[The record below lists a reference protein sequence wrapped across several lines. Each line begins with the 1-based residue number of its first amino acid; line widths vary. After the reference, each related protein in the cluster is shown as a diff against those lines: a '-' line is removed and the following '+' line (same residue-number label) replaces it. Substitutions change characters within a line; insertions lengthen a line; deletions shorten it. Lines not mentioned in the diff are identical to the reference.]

1 MLADGSSAYAQVQV
15 QQQQQ
20 ELQLQQRQQELQRL
34 RHGEVQQGQGQ
45 QHYRQQYLLQ
55 SQQQLYHQ
63 QHQQQ
68 QLHQEQ
74 PLRRPSS
81 SGEVLMAHTHTVT
94 SVPLDSSIN
103 TPVSSS
109 SSALTSLAPLT
120 LTTSP
125 TVMVPPTPNVDA
137 NPSTNPSLIPPAALV
152 LQLSE
157 LVAKKVFEAME
168 RAGIVSAGVNGKGK
182 ERATNTLGSSDAHIP
197 LTAPSQ
203 PDEQPQP
210 SDEQPNNTHM
220 MLLVQVIKEMKEDV
234 KGIKDVLV
242 GVEETNDGVGGAEEG
257 GREKGGVIVLDHSDE
272 EEDNGAAPALG
283 AWRTRL
289 DKKRKDRQSNRR
301 VQKSLKE
308 PRGMLQR
315 LESLEMD
322 VQELLERLR
331 DPLAGFDGEGAFVG
345 TGRRQQEG
353 MFFFLSFFFGFPI
366 FSVLFFVH
374 FPYSSVRI
382 LSHIPFLESQSICTS
397 SHNLI

>member
-1 MLADGSSAYAQVQV
+1 
-15 QQQQQ
+15 
-20 ELQLQQRQQELQRL
+20 
-34 RHGEVQQGQGQ
+34 
-45 QHYRQQYLLQ
+45 
-55 SQQQLYHQ
+55 
-63 QHQQQ
+63 
-68 QLHQEQ
+68 
-74 PLRRPSS
+74 
-81 SGEVLMAHTHTVT
+81 MAHTHTVT
-94 SVPLDSSIN
+94 SAPLDSSSN
-103 TPVSSS
+103 AFVSSS
-109 SSALTSLAPLT
+109 SSTLTSSTPST

-125 TVMVPPTPNVDA
+125 TVMFPPNPNVDA
-137 NPSTNPSLIPPAALV
+137 NPSTNPSPIPPAGLV

-182 ERATNTLGSSDAHIP
+182 ERATNSVDSSDAHTP
-197 LTAPSQ
+197 STAPHQ
-203 PDEQPQP
+203 PDQPQS

-272 EEDNGAAPALG
+272 EDNGAAPALG
-283 AWRTRL
+283 SWRTRL
-289 DKKRKDRQSNRR
+289 DKKRKGRQSNRR

-308 PRGMLQR
+308 PRGILQR

-366 FSVLFFVH
+366 FFCLVLCS
-374 FPYSSVRI
+374 FPLFLSAYIILYSFS
-382 LSHIPFLESQSICTS
+382 
-397 SHNLI
+397 